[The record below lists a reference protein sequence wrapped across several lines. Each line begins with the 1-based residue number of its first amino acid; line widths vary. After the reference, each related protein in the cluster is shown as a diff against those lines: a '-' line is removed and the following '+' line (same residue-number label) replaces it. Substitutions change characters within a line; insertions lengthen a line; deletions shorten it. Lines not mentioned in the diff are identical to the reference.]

1 MIECR
6 PSTMKAPQLLHRG
19 AIPTGVEGA
28 THRRSIRGEGR
39 GTLRSEAYE
48 ASDGQRSTS
57 LPASAAEV
65 TFPCESRVAFP

>member
-1 MIECR
+1 MTPAGLALVHPAAFAIR
-6 PSTMKAPQLLHRG
+6 P
-19 AIPTGVEGA
+19 
-28 THRRSIRGEGR
+28 GEGR